1 MRAFLGVF
9 LMIVVPGGLILALE
23 AGLLDPL
30 LEDIPAETLV
40 LQELEA
46 TVGPG
51 ELDGRIQEALAEE
64 RQDDAEIYAEIAAFM
79 GRDLSPETKAQLA
92 ASQEL
97 GARVSRSTRSFFEGF
112 ITGEGGDSAGFAGA
126 VTSDLTVI
134 GDIRDI
140 GSEGGKMVAGEDYS
154 QVILGLSVVGLAV
167 TAGTVA
173 TGGAGLPAR
182 VGVSLLKVA
191 KKAGTMTAS
200 FTRELGQLV
209 SRAVDFPRLR
219 RTLDDVSLA
228 DPGAT
233 RRAIS
238 GYADNVKTAELFP
251 VLARM
256 DDMRTAV
263 GPAESVRLMRYVDNT
278 RDLENV
284 ADMSRTLGTKTRG
297 IIELTG
303 KTSLR
308 AFKGALNLIRL
319 ILEWI
324 WAAGVA
330 VAGWLG
336 LRGRR
341 ALKRRRERRTA
352 AAERVEPTL
361 TSPPAS
367 S

>member
-1 MRAFLGVF
+1 MRAFIAVF
-9 LMIVVPGGLILALE
+9 LVIVVPGGLILALE
-23 AGLLDPL
+23 AGLMDPL

-46 TVGPG
+46 TVAPG
-51 ELDGRIQEALAEE
+51 ELDERVQQALAEE
-64 RQDDAEIYAEIAAFM
+64 RQDDAQLYAEIAAFM
-79 GRDLSPETKAQLA
+79 GRPLSDETQARLD
-92 ASQEL
+92 ASLTL
-97 GARVSRSTRSFFEGF
+97 GARVGRSTRSFFEGF
-112 ITGEGGDSAGFAGA
+112 VTGEGSDSAAFAGA

-140 GSEGGKMVAGEDYS
+140 GSEGGKMVVGEEYS

-173 TGGAGLPAR
+173 TGGGGLPAR

-200 FTRELGQLV
+200 FTRELGELV
-209 SRAVDFPRLR
+209 ARAVDFPRLR

-228 DPGAT
+228 DPNAT
-233 RRAIS
+233 RRAIAAYS
-238 GYADNVKTAELFP
+238 DNVRGAGLFP
-251 VLARM
+251 VLVRM
-256 DDMRTAV
+256 DDMRAAV

-284 ADMSRTLGTKTRG
+284 AGMTRVLGTKTRG

-308 AFKGALNLIRL
+308 AFKGAINLIRWM
-319 ILEWI
+319 LEWI
-324 WAAGVA
+324 WTAGVA
-330 VAGWLG
+330 ALGWLA
-336 LRGRR
+336 LWGRR
-341 ALKRRRERRTA
+341 ALKRRRGSGIERI
-352 AAERVEPTL
+352 EPTI
-361 TSPPAS
+361 SPPGRSA
-367 S
+367 

>member
-1 MRAFLGVF
+1 MRAFIVVF
-9 LMIVVPGGLILALE
+9 LMIVIPGGLILALE
-23 AGLLDPL
+23 AGLLDSY
-30 LEDIPAETLV
+30 LEEVPAEELV

-51 ELDGRIQEALAEE
+51 ELDGRIQEAVADE
-64 RQDDAEIYAEIAAFM
+64 RQDDAEMYAEIAGFM
-79 GRDLSPETKAQLA
+79 GRDLSPKTQEMLA
-92 ASQEL
+92 ASRSF
-97 GARVSRSTRSFFEGF
+97 GASASRNTRSFFEGF
-112 ITGEGGDSAGFAGA
+112 ITGEGSDGAGFAGA

-140 GSEGGKMVAGEDYS
+140 GSEGSKMVAGEDYS

-173 TGGAGLPAR
+173 SAGGGLPAR

-209 SRAVDFPRLR
+209 SRAVDFPALR
-219 RTLDDVSLA
+219 RTLDDVSLS
-228 DPGAT
+228 DPVAT
-233 RRAIS
+233 RRAVNA
-238 GYADNVKTAELFP
+238 YADNVRGAELFP
-251 VLARM
+251 VLSRM
-256 DDMRTAV
+256 DDMRQAV

-284 ADMSRTLGTKTRG
+284 SGMTKTLGVKTRG

-308 AFKGALNLIRL
+308 AFKGIVNILRW

-330 VAGWLG
+330 VLGWMG
-336 LRGRR
+336 LAGRR
-341 ALKRRRERRTA
+341 ALKRRRARA
-352 AAERVEPTL
+352 AQAQ
-361 TSPPAS
+361 AQA
-367 S
+367 